1 MRCSDRH
8 SIMEEE
14 EKMDVVRV
22 INYDQSG
29 GGIRERCCGGNMM
42 KDEANDERCVML

>member
-1 MRCSDRH
+1 MRCSEGN

-14 EKMDVVRV
+14 EKKDDVRV

-29 GGIRERCCGGNMM
+29 GGLRERFCGGN
-42 KDEANDERCVML
+42 KINDEANDERFVML